1 MKKLGIFL
9 SALMLT
15 SAIQAQEKTSL
26 SSRLA
31 QKDILNHMDVGVNVG
46 TTGIGVDVAVPVGK
60 YVRVRAG
67 YNYMPRFTFHSDFS
81 LQTRKGGG
89 IEQYLVKIQS
99 FNIEKK
105 AAQFGVDLSL
115 PEFQGYKTMAEKF
128 RNVDSRD
135 DLVTMDLKPNLHQF
149 KFLVDVLPFKNNKHW
164 SFTAG
169 FFVGSTQVGD
179 AINQESESLLLEAVN
194 AYNDLY
200 KEYLGNGKNF
210 AGHGEI
216 AKLTQL
222 FTDNGVAGI
231 PLGYFA
237 DGKKAMMVPG
247 ADGTIRAEMFIKK
260 VRPYLGFGY
269 NTHLSRNR
277 KWNLNVDAGIMF
289 LCGKPNVYVNN
300 VYAIDERAPTE
311 FDFSYEEY
319 FFGMPISVPLYG
331 SNYDI
336 LHPVL
341 NEDGKSVSYIVDQP
355 LQHVDL
361 MNDVHDVPGK
371 VGDVI
376 DKVSKFKVYPNV
388 SVTFS
393 YRLF

>member
-1 MKKLGIFL
+1 MMKVLGIFL
-9 SALMLT
+9 SALSL
-15 SAIQAQEKTSL
+15 SAALLAQEKQSFSSL
-26 SSRLA
+26 LA
-31 QKDILNHMDVGVNVG
+31 QKNILNHMDVGINVG
-46 TTGIGVDVAVPVGK
+46 TVGVGIDVAVPIGN
-60 YVRVRAG
+60 YVRIRAG
-67 YNYMPRFTFHSDFS
+67 YNYMPRFTIKSDFPIE
-81 LQTRKGGG
+81 TRNG
-89 IEQYLVKIQS
+89 S
-99 FNIEKK
+99 IEKYIGK
-105 AAQFGVDLSL
+105 INGVDIDKKIAEFGVDLNE
-115 PEFQGYKTMAEKF
+115 PKF
-128 RNVDSRD
+128 KEWKDMVDQFRD
-135 DLVTMDLKPNLHQF
+135 VELRDFVTMGLRPNLHQF

-319 FFGMPISVPLYG
+319 FFACQSLCHFMGATMISF
-331 SNYDI
+331 I
-336 LHPVL
+336 
-341 NEDGKSVSYIVDQP
+341 Q
-355 LQHVDL
+355 
-361 MNDVHDVPGK
+361 
-371 VGDVI
+371 
-376 DKVSKFKVYPNV
+376 F
-388 SVTFS
+388 
-393 YRLF
+393 